1 MKDKKPKM
9 GAKPKLVMDD
19 LKYQHIQNMAGLGLT
34 IEQIAHYYGISSVT
48 FHKMK
53 RKDKEIENRIKKGK
67 SAAIVTVSG
76 RLMQLINEGN
86 LTAIIFYLKTQA
98 GWKEN
103 KNPVEIDPDD
113 IKSTHQSYKIDTTD
127 PVEASKIYQSIMTGS
142 YNNVRNSSSK

>member
-1 MKDKKPKM
+1 MAKGKG

-34 IEQIAHYYGISSVT
+34 IEQIAHYYGIT
-48 FHKMK
+48 PMTLYRMK
-53 RKDKEIENRIKKGK
+53 RKDKEIDVRLRKGK
-67 SAAIVTVSG
+67 SSAIVTVSG
-76 RLMQLINEGN
+76 RLMKLINDDN
-86 LTAIIFYLKTQA
+86 LGAIIFYLKTQA

-103 KNPVEIDPDD
+103 KNPVENDSDD
-113 IKSTHQSYKIDTTD
+113 IKSSNQSYKIDTTD